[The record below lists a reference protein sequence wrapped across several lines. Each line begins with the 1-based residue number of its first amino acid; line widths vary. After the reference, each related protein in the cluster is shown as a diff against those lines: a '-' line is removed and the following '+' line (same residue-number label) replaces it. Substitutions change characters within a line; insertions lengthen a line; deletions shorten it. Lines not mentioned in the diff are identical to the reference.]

1 MTVALTPQPTET
13 PRRVALVHDWLTG
26 MRGGEKVLEVLAET
40 YPDATLFTLFHLP
53 GSVSSTLEAL
63 PRTTS
68 FLQRFP
74 FLERAYR
81 YYLPLF
87 PRAIESLD
95 LSGYTLVIS
104 SSHCVAKG
112 VRVDPGTVHLCYCHT
127 PMRYAWDRFDDYF
140 GPHSGSR
147 IPRPVARTA
156 ARRLRRWDVSSAGRV
171 TRFLANS
178 RHVAE
183 RIQRCYGRSAQVIPP
198 PVDTQRFQPTT
209 EPRGDHY
216 LLVAALVPYKKVE
229 RALNA
234 FRGSGR
240 TLRIIGDGPQRARLE
255 RLAGPRVTFLG
266 RVSDA
271 QLLQEYQQ
279 CRALLMPG
287 VEDAGIA
294 PLEAMACGRPVIA
307 LDDGGVPEVMAPADA
322 EAATGVL
329 FREPTAESLSAA
341 LREFE
346 ATESRFDSEA
356 IRRHALAYRIAV
368 FRSRILA
375 AVRDATTLPQVAP

>member
-1 MTVALTPQPTET
+1 
-13 PRRVALVHDWLTG
+13 

-53 GSVSSTLEAL
+53 GSVSRTLEAL

-95 LSGYTLVIS
+95 LSGYSLVIS

-112 VRVDPGTVHLCYCHT
+112 VRVDPDAVHLCYCHT
-127 PMRYAWDRFDDYF
+127 PMRYIWDGFDDYF
-140 GPHSGSR
+140 GPGNGNR
-147 IPRPVARTA
+147 IPRLVARSA
-156 ARRLRRWDVSSAGRV
+156 ARRLRRWDVSSAGGV

-178 RHVAE
+178 HHVAA
-183 RIQRCYGRSAQVIPP
+183 RIKRCYGRSAQVIPP
-198 PVDTQRFQPTT
+198 PVDTRRFQPAAD
-209 EPRGDHY
+209 PSGDHY

-229 RALNA
+229 RAVDA

-240 TLRIIGDGPQRARLE
+240 TLRVIGDGPQRSRLE
-255 RLAGPRVTFLG
+255 RLAGPEVTFLG

-307 LDDGGVPEVMAPADA
+307 LDDGGVPEVMASAGA
-322 EAATGVL
+322 KAATGVL
-329 FREPTAESLSAA
+329 FPEPSAESLSAA
-341 LREFE
+341 LHEFE
-346 ATESRFDSEA
+346 AMESQFDAEA
-356 IRRHALAYRIAV
+356 IRQHALTYRISV
-368 FRSRILA
+368 FHGRILA
-375 AVRDATTLPQVAP
+375 AVQDAMNLPQVAP